1 MLVYSYNDINDL
13 IKPINDVI
21 EGYKAENNRLLAN
34 AYFIRAEINRLFK
47 KYKLALLDYNSCTL
61 ITDDDNIKIQ
71 VNIMKYYLA
80 KIQKIRIFKGD
91 NFLSKDEICDLCK
104 GKNNYGMLLVHRLN
118 SIELNDPDKEQIVNC
133 FEHRIMTIL

>member
-1 MLVYSYNDINDL
+1 M
-13 IKPINDVI
+13 
-21 EGYKAENNRLLAN
+21 AN